1 MLSHISVNQIT
12 AQRHARLFEKKKPIK
27 IERTD
32 QKG

>member
-12 AQRHARLFEKKKPIK
+12 AQRHARLFEKKPIK